1 MIKNTYLK
9 RIELK
14 KFDELLDKYRNI
26 DEKLNNGKFSDILK
40 FVITK
45 NYQKQIFPKLIHFV
59 ANNEVESS
67 DNIESLTY
75 INFINEKIYVIQ
87 TLLEQYQY
95 IIDSQSMKKYCE
107 DVLNQYN
114 EFMYDLYMFWN
125 NLSIQKQRIYDHK
138 SEYTKFY
145 STRLKEPEYIR
156 SVIRGKITSFS
167 NKKYEIYQI
176 EDIDSIIEFLKNI
189 VFYS

>member
-59 ANNEVESS
+59 ANNEVEST

-87 TLLEQYQY
+87 TLIEQYQY
-95 IIDSQSMKKYCE
+95 IIDSPSMKKYCE
-107 DVLNQYN
+107 DALQEYN
-114 EFMYDLYMFWN
+114 EFMYDLYLFWN

-176 EDIDSIIEFLKNI
+176 EDIDSIIEFLKSI

>member
-14 KFDELLDKYRNI
+14 KFDDLLDKYHNI
-26 DEKLNNGKFSDILK
+26 NEKLDNGKFSDILK

-59 ANNEVESS
+59 ANNEVEST

-75 INFINEKIYVIQ
+75 INFINEKICVIQ

-95 IIDSQSMKKYCE
+95 IIDSPSMKKYCE

-125 NLSIQKQRIYDHK
+125 NLSIQKQRIYEHK

-176 EDIDSIIEFLKNI
+176 EDIDNIIEFLKNI

>member
-14 KFDELLDKYRNI
+14 KFDELLDKYHNI

-59 ANNEVESS
+59 ANNEVEST
-67 DNIESLTY
+67 DNIESLTF

-87 TLLEQYQY
+87 TLIEQYQY
-95 IIDSQSMKKYCE
+95 IIDSPSMKKYCE
-107 DVLNQYN
+107 DTLQEYN
-114 EFMYDLYMFWN
+114 EFMYDLYLFWN

-176 EDIDSIIEFLKNI
+176 EDIDNIIEFLKSI

>member
-14 KFDELLDKYRNI
+14 KFNELLDKYHNI

-59 ANNEVESS
+59 ANNEVEST

-87 TLLEQYQY
+87 TLIEQYQY
-95 IIDSQSMKKYCE
+95 IIDSPSMKKYCE
-107 DVLNQYN
+107 DTLQEYN

-176 EDIDSIIEFLKNI
+176 EDIDNIIEFLKNI

>member
-14 KFDELLDKYRNI
+14 KFDELLDKYHNI

-45 NYQKQIFPKLIHFV
+45 NYQKQIFPKFIHFV

-95 IIDSQSMKKYCE
+95 IIDSPSMKKYCE

>member
-14 KFDELLDKYRNI
+14 KFDELLDKYHNI
-26 DEKLNNGKFSDILK
+26 NEKLDNGKFSDILK
-40 FVITK
+40 FIITK
-45 NYQKQIFPKLIHFV
+45 NYQKQIFPKIIHFV

-75 INFINEKIYVIQ
+75 INFMNEKIYVIQ

-176 EDIDSIIEFLKNI
+176 EDIDSVIEFLKSI

>member
-14 KFDELLDKYRNI
+14 KFDELLDKYHNI

-95 IIDSQSMKKYCE
+95 IIDSPSMKKYCE
-107 DVLNQYN
+107 DTLQEYN
-114 EFMYDLYMFWN
+114 EFMYDLYLFWN
-125 NLSIQKQRIYDHK
+125 NLSIQKQRIYEHK

>member
-1 MIKNTYLK
+1 MIKNTYLR

-40 FVITK
+40 FIITK

-87 TLLEQYQY
+87 TLIKQYQY

-176 EDIDSIIEFLKNI
+176 EDIDSIIEFLKSI

>member
-59 ANNEVESS
+59 ANNEVEST

-87 TLLEQYQY
+87 TLIEQYQY
-95 IIDSQSMKKYCE
+95 IIDSPSMKKYCE
-107 DVLNQYN
+107 DTLQEYN
-114 EFMYDLYMFWN
+114 EFMYDLYLFWN
-125 NLSIQKQRIYDHK
+125 NLSIQKQSIYDHK

-176 EDIDSIIEFLKNI
+176 EDIDSIIEYLKSI

>member
-9 RIELK
+9 KIELK
-14 KFDELLDKYRNI
+14 KFDDLLDKYHNI
-26 DEKLNNGKFSDILK
+26 NEKLDNGKFSDILK
-40 FVITK
+40 FIITK
-45 NYQKQIFPKLIHFV
+45 NYQKQIFPKIIHFV

-95 IIDSQSMKKYCE
+95 IIDSPSMKKYCE

-176 EDIDSIIEFLKNI
+176 EDIDNIIEFLKNI

>member
-59 ANNEVESS
+59 ANNEVEST

-87 TLLEQYQY
+87 TLIEQYQY
-95 IIDSQSMKKYCE
+95 IIDSPSMKKYCE
-107 DVLNQYN
+107 DTLQEYN
-114 EFMYDLYMFWN
+114 EFMYDLYLFWN

-176 EDIDSIIEFLKNI
+176 EDIDSIIEYLKSI

>member
-14 KFDELLDKYRNI
+14 KFDELLDKYHNI

-40 FVITK
+40 FVIIK
-45 NYQKQIFPKLIHFV
+45 NYKKQIFPKLIHFV

-95 IIDSQSMKKYCE
+95 IIDSPSMKKYSE
-107 DVLNQYN
+107 DTLQEYN
-114 EFMYDLYMFWN
+114 EFMYDLYLFWN

-176 EDIDSIIEFLKNI
+176 EDIDSVIEYLKSI

>member
-14 KFDELLDKYRNI
+14 KFDELLDKYHNI

-59 ANNEVESS
+59 ANNEVEST

-87 TLLEQYQY
+87 TLIEQYQY
-95 IIDSQSMKKYCE
+95 IIDSPSMKKYCE
-107 DVLNQYN
+107 DILQEYN
-114 EFMYDLYMFWN
+114 EFMYDLYLFWN

-176 EDIDSIIEFLKNI
+176 EDIDNIIEFLKSI

>member
-59 ANNEVESS
+59 ANNEVEST

-75 INFINEKIYVIQ
+75 INFMNEKIYVIQ
-87 TLLEQYQY
+87 TLIEQYQY
-95 IIDSQSMKKYCE
+95 IIDSPSMKKYCE
-107 DVLNQYN
+107 DTLQEYN
-114 EFMYDLYMFWN
+114 EFIYDLYLFWN

-145 STRLKEPEYIR
+145 STRFKEPEYIR

-176 EDIDSIIEFLKNI
+176 EDIDNIIEYLKSI

>member
-14 KFDELLDKYRNI
+14 KFDDLLNKYHNI
-26 DEKLNNGKFSDILK
+26 NEKLDNGKFSDILK

-45 NYQKQIFPKLIHFV
+45 NYQKQIFPKIIHFV

-95 IIDSQSMKKYCE
+95 IIDSPSMKKYCE

-176 EDIDSIIEFLKNI
+176 EDIDSIIEFLKSI

>member
-87 TLLEQYQY
+87 TLIEQYQY
-95 IIDSQSMKKYCE
+95 IIDSPSMKKYCE
-107 DVLNQYN
+107 DTLQEYN
-114 EFMYDLYMFWN
+114 EFMYDLYLFWN

-176 EDIDSIIEFLKNI
+176 EDIDNIIEFLKNI

>member
-59 ANNEVESS
+59 ANNEVEST

-87 TLLEQYQY
+87 TLIEQYQY
-95 IIDSQSMKKYCE
+95 IIDSPSMKKYCE
-107 DVLNQYN
+107 DVLQEYN

-176 EDIDSIIEFLKNI
+176 EDIDNIIEYLKSI

>member
-14 KFDELLDKYRNI
+14 KFDELLDKYHNI
-26 DEKLNNGKFSDILK
+26 NEKLDNGKFSDILK

-45 NYQKQIFPKLIHFV
+45 NYQKQIFQKIIHFI
-59 ANNEVESS
+59 ANNEVEST

-87 TLLEQYQY
+87 TLIEQYQY
-95 IIDSQSMKKYCE
+95 IIDSPSMKKYCE
-107 DVLNQYN
+107 DTLQEYN

-176 EDIDSIIEFLKNI
+176 KDIDSIIEFLKNI

>member
-1 MIKNTYLK
+1 MIKNAYLK

-14 KFDELLDKYRNI
+14 KFDELLDKYHNI

-59 ANNEVESS
+59 ANNEVEST

-87 TLLEQYQY
+87 TLIEQYQY
-95 IIDSQSMKKYCE
+95 IIDSPSMKKYCE
-107 DVLNQYN
+107 DVLQEYN

-176 EDIDSIIEFLKNI
+176 EDIDNIIEFLKSI

>member
-14 KFDELLDKYRNI
+14 KFDELLDKYHNI

-59 ANNEVESS
+59 ANNEVEST
-67 DNIESLTY
+67 DNIESLTF

-87 TLLEQYQY
+87 TLIEQYQY
-95 IIDSQSMKKYCE
+95 IVDSPSMKKYCE
-107 DVLNQYN
+107 DTLQEYN
-114 EFMYDLYMFWN
+114 EFMYDLYLFWN

-176 EDIDSIIEFLKNI
+176 EDIDSIIEFLKSI

>member
-14 KFDELLDKYRNI
+14 KFDDLLDKYHNI
-26 DEKLNNGKFSDILK
+26 NEKLDNGKLGDILK

-45 NYQKQIFPKLIHFV
+45 NYQKQIFPKIIHFV

-95 IIDSQSMKKYCE
+95 IIDSPSMKKYCE

-176 EDIDSIIEFLKNI
+176 EDIDSIIEFLKSI

>member
-14 KFDELLDKYRNI
+14 KFDELLDKYHNI

-95 IIDSQSMKKYCE
+95 IIDSPSMKKYCE
-107 DVLNQYN
+107 DTLQEYN

-176 EDIDSIIEFLKNI
+176 EDIDNIIEFLKNI

>member
-40 FVITK
+40 FIITK

-75 INFINEKIYVIQ
+75 INFMNEKIYVIRM
-87 TLLEQYQY
+87 LIEQYQY
-95 IIDSQSMKKYCE
+95 IIDSPSMKKYCE
-107 DVLNQYN
+107 DTLQEYN

-176 EDIDSIIEFLKNI
+176 EDIDSIIEFLKSI

>member
-14 KFDELLDKYRNI
+14 KFDELFDKYRNI

-59 ANNEVESS
+59 ANNEVEST

-87 TLLEQYQY
+87 TLIEQYQY
-95 IIDSQSMKKYCE
+95 IIDSPSMKKYCE
-107 DVLNQYN
+107 DVLQEYN

-176 EDIDSIIEFLKNI
+176 EDIDNIIEYLKSI

>member
-14 KFDELLDKYRNI
+14 KFDELLDKYHNI
-26 DEKLNNGKFSDILK
+26 NEKLDNGKFSDILK

-95 IIDSQSMKKYCE
+95 IIDSPSMKKYCE
-107 DVLNQYN
+107 DTLQEYN

-125 NLSIQKQRIYDHK
+125 NLSIQKQHIYDHK

-176 EDIDSIIEFLKNI
+176 EDIDSIIEFLKSI

>member
-14 KFDELLDKYRNI
+14 KFDELLDKYHNI

-45 NYQKQIFPKLIHFV
+45 NYQKHIFPKLIHFV
-59 ANNEVESS
+59 ANNEVEST
-67 DNIESLTY
+67 DNIESLTF

-87 TLLEQYQY
+87 TLIEQYQY
-95 IIDSQSMKKYCE
+95 IIDSPSMKKYCE
-107 DVLNQYN
+107 DTLQEYN
-114 EFMYDLYMFWN
+114 EFMYDLYLFWN

-176 EDIDSIIEFLKNI
+176 EDIDNIIEFLKNI

>member
-14 KFDELLDKYRNI
+14 KFDDLLDKYHNI
-26 DEKLNNGKFSDILK
+26 NEKLDNGKFSDILK

-45 NYQKQIFPKLIHFV
+45 NYQKQIFPKIIHFV

-95 IIDSQSMKKYCE
+95 IIDLPFMKKYCE

-176 EDIDSIIEFLKNI
+176 EDIDNIIEFLKNI

>member
-14 KFDELLDKYRNI
+14 KFDDLLDKYHNI
-26 DEKLNNGKFSDILK
+26 NEKLDNGKFSDILK

-45 NYQKQIFPKLIHFV
+45 NYQKQIFPKIIHFI

-95 IIDSQSMKKYCE
+95 IIDSPSMKKYCE

-176 EDIDSIIEFLKNI
+176 EDIDNIIEFLKNI

>member
-14 KFDELLDKYRNI
+14 KFDDLLDKYHNI
-26 DEKLNNGKFSDILK
+26 NEKLDNGKFSDILK

-45 NYQKQIFPKLIHFV
+45 NYQKQIFPKIIHFV

-95 IIDSQSMKKYCE
+95 IIDSPSMKKYCE
-107 DVLNQYN
+107 DVLKQYN

-176 EDIDSIIEFLKNI
+176 EDIDNIIEFLKNI

>member
-14 KFDELLDKYRNI
+14 KFDDLLDKYHNI
-26 DEKLNNGKFSDILK
+26 NEKLDNGKFSDILK

-45 NYQKQIFPKLIHFV
+45 NYQKQIFPKIIHFV

-95 IIDSQSMKKYCE
+95 IIDSPSMKKYCE

-125 NLSIQKQRIYDHK
+125 NLSIQKQRIYDYK

-176 EDIDSIIEFLKNI
+176 EDIDNIIEFLKNI

>member
-14 KFDELLDKYRNI
+14 KFDELLDKYHNI

-59 ANNEVESS
+59 ANNEVEST

-87 TLLEQYQY
+87 TLIEQYQY
-95 IIDSQSMKKYCE
+95 IIDSPSMKKYCE
-107 DVLNQYN
+107 DVLQEYN

-176 EDIDSIIEFLKNI
+176 EDIDNIIEYLKSI

>member
-1 MIKNTYLK
+1 M
-9 RIELK
+9 
-14 KFDELLDKYRNI
+14 
-26 DEKLNNGKFSDILK
+26 NNGKFSDILK

-59 ANNEVESS
+59 ANNEVEST

-87 TLLEQYQY
+87 TLIEQYQY
-95 IIDSQSMKKYCE
+95 IIDSPSMKKYCE
-107 DVLNQYN
+107 DVLQEYN

-176 EDIDSIIEFLKNI
+176 EDIDNIIEFLKSI

>member
-9 RIELK
+9 IIELK

-40 FVITK
+40 FIITK

-75 INFINEKIYVIQ
+75 INFMNEKIYVIQ
-87 TLLEQYQY
+87 TLIEQYQY

-107 DVLNQYN
+107 DTLQEYN

-176 EDIDSIIEFLKNI
+176 EDIDSIIEFLKSI